1 MAWEKQLKTIEADV
15 WMTQMLKLIYKKDSK
30 EPTVNMFLALKQKMV
45 IINKQII
52 LAKKQ
57 KLKQTK

>member
-30 EPTVNMFLALKQKMV
+30 EPTVNMFLALK
-45 IINKQII
+45 
-52 LAKKQ
+52 
-57 KLKQTK
+57 